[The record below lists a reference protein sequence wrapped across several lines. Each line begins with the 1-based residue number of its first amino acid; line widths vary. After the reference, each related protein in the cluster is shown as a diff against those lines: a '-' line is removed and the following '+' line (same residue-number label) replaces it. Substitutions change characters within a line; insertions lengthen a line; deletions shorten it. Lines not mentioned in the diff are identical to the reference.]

1 MESLIR
7 QRWGSAVTHALTG
20 YTAVPD
26 VLIRSQRELRLSR
39 TEMVVILNLLMHW
52 WHGDGKWPYPRI
64 STIAGRMGVTRRT
77 VERAIKSLESKGL
90 IIHLEGEV
98 GPTGLMVRRFDLSG
112 LVSKLQS
119 SASILRGRVEDQG
132 FAA

>member
-7 QRWGSAVTHALTG
+7 QRWGGAVTEGLTG

-26 VLIRSQRELRLSR
+26 VLIRSQRQLRLST
-39 TEMVVILNLLMHW
+39 TEMVVILNLLAHW
-52 WHGDGKWPYPRI
+52 WTDDGEWPYPRL
-64 STIAGRMGVTRRT
+64 STIAGRMGVSRRT
-77 VERAIKSLESKGL
+77 VERAIKSLESQGL

-98 GPTGLMVRRFDLSG
+98 GPNGLMARRFNLSG
-112 LVSKLQS
+112 LVSELQS
-119 SASILRGRVEDQG
+119 SASILRGEVEDQV